1 MDDSVL
7 ANHVIEFRIKAWYT
21 AIVVATNYKIEKNQM
36 FYVPKDRV
44 SSDFKVKRQSKRL
57 EAFKKISIGFFFA
70 LQELITNGQACHRML
85 LNDPNFLTSSFSSKE
100 QKRKKEKKKAKIKF
114 LSCLLGGLSYKTT
127 IP

>member
-1 MDDSVL
+1 MV
-7 ANHVIEFRIKAWYT
+7 
-21 AIVVATNYKIEKNQM
+21 
-36 FYVPKDRV
+36 YVSKDRE
-44 SSDFKVKRQSKRL
+44 SSDLKVKRQSKRL